1 MSYDFSF
8 SKKAISFVVAGSIFV
23 GVMLFIAGLLVGT
36 TWKAEPKA
44 APPVA
49 GTQPVATPQPE
60 PTVDPQEEPVMSAE
74 AVIPETAAP
83 GAIDAAREASTPV
96 KQAHG
101 NTVSASGRRWQS
113 PQSAAAAPNDDE
125 LRVVQEAEPA
135 AADEPA
141 ETAPFSVQV
150 GVFASEND
158 AHQLVRQLQKKGY
171 APIVLAANNDE
182 SRLLYSVRIG
192 TYTNKTEAAHAASN
206 IADQEKL
213 KAVVRPLGSL

>member
-8 SKKAISFVVAGSIFV
+8 SKKAISFVLAGSIFV
-23 GVMLFIAGLLVGT
+23 GIMLFTAGLLVGT
-36 TWKAEPKA
+36 TWKAETKA
-44 APPVA
+44 AAAVA
-49 GTQPVATPQPE
+49 ATQPSATPQPE
-60 PTVDPQEEPVMSAE
+60 PTIDAQEPVMSAA

-83 GAIDAAREASTPV
+83 GANDEWRDPSPPV

-101 NTVSASGRRWQS
+101 NNASVSGRRWHA
-113 PQSAAAAPNDDE
+113 PQPAAAHDDE
-125 LRVVQEAEPA
+125 LRVVQEAETA
-135 AADEPA
+135 VNEAA

-150 GVFASEND
+150 GVFASENE

-192 TYTNKTEAAHAASN
+192 TYTNKTEAAHAAAN